1 MSCLNPGKFSR
12 AALPHEAN
20 VMSKSR
26 KIFSCGVAARD
37 KCHLCCVRPQ
47 KHVLFWAHHYSRIP
61 CVMALALVGPL
72 QDSHHCTVS
81 EWLPLQDRSHPS
93 TSPEITPSC
102 PHPHPHT
109 SATSAAAFGVT
120 LGRRSH
126 HKQSIV
132 GRRLPRV
139 RTLTTRTTILRATLR
154 WALLN
159 FHSYSIERAP
169 TGPAS
174 PHR

>member
-1 MSCLNPGKFSR
+1 MRRCRTRQMSCLNPGKFSR
-12 AALPHEAN
+12 AALPHETN
-20 VMSKSR
+20 VT
-26 KIFSCGVAARD
+26 FAV
-37 KCHLCCVRPQ
+37 CVL
-47 KHVLFWAHHYSRIP
+47 KNMYFFGAHHYSRIP

-72 QDSHHCTVS
+72 QNSHHCTVS